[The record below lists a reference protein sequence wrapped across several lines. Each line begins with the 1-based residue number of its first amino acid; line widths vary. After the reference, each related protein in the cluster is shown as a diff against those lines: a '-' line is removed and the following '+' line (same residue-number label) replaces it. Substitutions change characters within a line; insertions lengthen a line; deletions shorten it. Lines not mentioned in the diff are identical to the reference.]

1 MEKKDKKLRDIV
13 LSQDNALT
21 TARYKFD
28 LIEKRALY
36 SIIRNIRAQYIEN
49 ENGRRDLFDDL
60 IITIHEEE
68 LKKCGDNT
76 KMQNIYDA
84 LKRLR
89 NRDIEINNE
98 KMWLS
103 IGFVNYV
110 KHIKNKSY
118 FEVQVSK
125 EVLPYYVELAQ
136 NFTSYSMTVAIA
148 LKSTF
153 SQRFYELC
161 CQYRNA
167 GFFFYTVEKLRE
179 MFMLEK
185 KYKRGC
191 DFKRRVLDDPQ
202 KELRELY
209 NAGQCDLY
217 FEFEPK
223 SYKGKEVTEY
233 KFYVYTRQTEQQKLL
248 EYESAKQAI
257 IYITTTISRFSK
269 SDKGYVKRVV
279 NAVQLHPEI
288 AVQVAQKIQKKFEQ
302 YIDKPAKQIGAII
315 RVCLMEDFG
324 IE

>member
-1 MEKKDKKLRDIV
+1 MDKNTKKQRDIV

-36 SIIRNIRAQYIEN
+36 CIIRNIRAKYIEREDGQRN
-49 ENGRRDLFDDL
+49 LFDNL
-60 IITIHEEE
+60 IITIKEEE
-68 LKKCGDNT
+68 LQKCGDNT

-89 NRDIEINNE
+89 SRDVEINND

-118 FEVQVSK
+118 FEVEVSK
-125 EVLPYYVELAQ
+125 EVLPYYVELAK

-153 SQRFYELC
+153 TQRFYELC
-161 CQYRNA
+161 CQYQNK
-167 GFFFYTVEKLRE
+167 GYFFYSVQELRN
-179 MFMLEK
+179 MFMLEN
-185 KYKRGC
+185 KYPRSY
-191 DFKRRVLDDPQ
+191 DFKKWVLETPA
-202 KELRELY
+202 KELRTLY
-209 NAGQCDLY
+209 DEGQCDLY
-217 FEFEPK
+217 FEFEAREK
-223 SYKGKEVTEY
+223 KGKEVVSY
-233 KFYVYTRQTEQQKLL
+233 NFYIYTRQTEKQKQID
-248 EYESAKQAI
+248 YDNAQQAI
-257 IYITTTISRFSK
+257 IYITSTISRYSK
-269 SDKGYVKRVV
+269 SDKGYIKRVV
-279 NAVQLHPEI
+279 TAIQLRPEI

-302 YIDKPAKQIGAII
+302 YVDRPAKQIGAIL

>member
-1 MEKKDKKLRDIV
+1 MEKKDKKQRDIV

-98 KMWLS
+98 KM
-103 IGFVNYV
+103 
-110 KHIKNKSY
+110 
-118 FEVQVSK
+118 
-125 EVLPYYVELAQ
+125 VLPYYVELAQ

>member
-1 MEKKDKKLRDIV
+1 MAKESLQDIV

-36 SIIRNIRAQYIEN
+36 SIIRNIRAQYIES

-60 IITIHEEE
+60 IITISEGE
-68 LKKCGDNT
+68 LAECGDKS

-84 LKRLR
+84 LKRLK
-89 NRDIEINNE
+89 NRSITIDNE
-98 KMWLS
+98 KIWLS

-110 KHIKNKSY
+110 KHIKDRSY

-125 EVLPYYVELAQ
+125 EILPYYVELAK

-153 SQRFYELC
+153 SQRLYELC
-161 CQYRNA
+161 CQYRKA

-179 MFMLEK
+179 MFMLEN
-185 KYKRGC
+185 KYPRSF
-191 DFKRRVLDDPQ
+191 DFKKWVLETPA
-202 KELRELY
+202 KELKKLY
-209 NAGQCDLY
+209 DAGQCDLY

-223 SYKGKEVTEY
+223 SREGKEVIEY
-233 KFYVYTRQTEQQKLL
+233 KFYVRTRENERKTQL
-248 EYESAKQAI
+248 EYESVKQAI
-257 IYITTTISRFSK
+257 IYIGNTLSMFSK
-269 SDKGYVKRVV
+269 GDKGYVRRVV
-279 NAVQLHPEI
+279 NAMQLRPEI
-288 AVQVAQKIQKKFEQ
+288 AVQVAQKIQKKYNQ
-302 YIDKPAKQIGAII
+302 YIDKPARQIGAII